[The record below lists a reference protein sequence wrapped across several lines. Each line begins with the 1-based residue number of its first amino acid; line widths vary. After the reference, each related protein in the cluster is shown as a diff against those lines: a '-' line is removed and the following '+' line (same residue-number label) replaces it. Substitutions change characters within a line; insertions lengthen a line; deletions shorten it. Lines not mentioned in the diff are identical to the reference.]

1 MAGIAAQ
8 TERIP
13 LEHGELLLIENW
25 LSPAAADNA
34 FAALHEQTAWE
45 QSIITIAGR
54 QLPIPRLNAWYGDP
68 GTAYSYSG
76 TRFEPRPW
84 SGALAS
90 LKEAVQQTIN
100 EQLPGLD
107 FHINSALLNLY
118 RDGADGV
125 GWHSDNEA
133 SLGPRPQIA
142 SLSLGGSRRFLLKP
156 RRGAGKTAELE
167 LRSGALLLMLGELQA
182 HWLHSI
188 PKTRRPVEPR
198 INVTFRQV
206 FPGRA

>member
-1 MAGIAAQ
+1 MLGIAPSV
-8 TERIP
+8 EHIP
-13 LEHGELLLIENW
+13 LEHGELLLIEGW
-25 LSPAAADNA
+25 LSPAVAEDA
-34 FAALHEQTAWE
+34 FAVLREQTAWE
-45 QSIITIAGR
+45 QSTITIAGR
-54 QLPIPRLNAWYGDP
+54 QVRIPRLNAWYGDA

-84 SGALAS
+84 SGVLAS
-90 LKEAVQQTIN
+90 LKEAVQQTIDT
-100 EQLPGLD
+100 QLPGLD

-142 SLSLGGSRRFLLKP
+142 SLSLGGTRRFLLKP
-156 RRGAGKTAELE
+156 RHGGNKSAELE
-167 LRSGALLLMLGELQA
+167 LNGGALLLMLGDLQA
-182 HWLHSI
+182 NWLHSI
-188 PKTRRPVEPR
+188 PKTRRLVQPR

-206 FPGRA
+206 FPGQG